1 MATGPE
7 HYKEAERLLRLAS
20 DLDISVIG
28 HAQNHG
34 VTAAELQASAA
45 QSANLVGAAQVHAT
59 LALVAATAELDAA
72 EGPNGGS
79 ATGRLAEDTVAW
91 EKVLRPAVSDV
102 DGGAQ

>member
-1 MATGPE
+1 MTGPE

-20 DLDISVIG
+20 DYGVAVMN
-28 HAQNHG
+28 HAQNIG
-34 VTAAELQASAA
+34 ITSADLQAAGT
-45 QSANLVGAAQVHAT
+45 QSVYLVGAAQVHAT

-91 EKVLRPAVSDV
+91 EKVLHPTVSDV
-102 DGGAQ
+102 DGGAR